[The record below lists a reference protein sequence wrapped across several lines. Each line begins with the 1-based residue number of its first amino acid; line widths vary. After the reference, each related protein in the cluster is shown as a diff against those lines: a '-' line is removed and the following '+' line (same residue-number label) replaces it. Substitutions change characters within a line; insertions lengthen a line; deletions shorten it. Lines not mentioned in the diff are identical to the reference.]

1 MSPQLIPTGLDVT
14 VPTPEPSRV
23 TTRPN
28 TVLPNVAVTVFA
40 TFMVTLQVVPVPE
53 HAPDQP
59 SNVAPES
66 GVAVSVTTEP
76 SVKVAVQAEPQ

>member
-1 MSPQLIPTGLDVT
+1 MRARG
-14 VPTPEPSRV
+14 RV
-23 TTRPN
+23 WA
-28 TVLPNVAVTVFA
+28 LLNVAVTDLDVSI
-40 TFMVTLQVVPVPE
+40 VTVQVLAVPE